1 MPNVWDGL
9 NRRIHISPCNGLHIT
24 CMYVLLSMK
33 TELERGYRSAVLEQL
48 LRHLPLHLLL
58 FTIETVW
65 GVN

>member
-9 NRRIHISPCNGLHIT
+9 NKRTYLHAMGYTFT